1 MLHGGRSNDSPSLQV
16 SKSWRTLVFDGQLWA
31 KLDLRSFPVVP
42 PAVLVQLS
50 EVAGSFIRHIDFTGH
65 ADLSAETLLDATP
78 NLCVAPVPGDGL
90 ANTHLTSINLHGCT
104 ALTTHSV
111 HYLLRRSPSLRSL
124 CLKGLTA
131 VTNTTCDVLAE
142 FCPQIVSLD
151 LSRCRNMTGD
161 GIYFLATAAL
171 VRKESLALRELRL
184 CGLRR
189 VSDDMM
195 RVLGEA
201 APYLEVLD
209 LSYAR
214 DLHNSGVEAFVACS
228 APDSATVEAV
238 QLTAREAGR
247 DPTDPEMYW
256 RRVTRLRHLSLSSC
270 IMLTDHAC
278 SHLAHAVPKLELL
291 ELAGIGTEL
300 RDSGLVRL
308 LNTTRYI
315 RRLDLEDASEITDD
329 VLFAITPDP
338 VEEPTRPTRI
348 PPPPQPGHA
357 LEHLVISYASE
368 VTAQAML
375 DLIACCPRLRRF
387 EADNTRMSGH
397 VVREFV
403 RLARERHVLDAQVVA
418 VDCRGVGEQ
427 TVRDLADRTRPRI
440 GWRAFDVR
448 RLGFLDARD
457 EEELGVGQD
466 ECDPARVALK
476 TFYSWQT
483 VDAVRAARDKKRK
496 ASRRT
501 ANVSSSSMEDS
512 AGASAGRARWW
523 SPSGRRSSGMPSPVV
538 MDMSNDREGCAI
550 M

>member
-1 MLHGGRSNDSPSLQV
+1 
-16 SKSWRTLVFDGQLWA
+16 
-31 KLDLRSFPVVP
+31 
-42 PAVLVQLS
+42 
-50 EVAGSFIRHIDFTGH
+50 
-65 ADLSAETLLDATP
+65 
-78 NLCVAPVPGDGL
+78 
-90 ANTHLTSINLHGCT
+90 
-104 ALTTHSV
+104 
-111 HYLLRRSPSLRSL
+111 
-124 CLKGLTA
+124 
-131 VTNTTCDVLAE
+131 
-142 FCPQIVSLD
+142 
-151 LSRCRNMTGD
+151 MTGD

-171 VRKESLALRELRL
+171 ARKEPLALKELRL

-195 RVLGEA
+195 RVLGKA

-308 LNTTRYI
+308 LNTTPYI

-329 VLFAITPDP
+329 ALFAITPDP
-338 VEEPTRPTRI
+338 VEEPARPTRI

-375 DLIACCPRLRRF
+375 DLIAYCPRLRRF

-440 GWRAFDVR
+440 GWCAFDVR